1 MENECIYSEVRN
13 IMTGQKKIDKHLGMQ
28 VKQEDV
34 VSRESNR
41 LYGVCGLKRKKQP
54 LPTVRARRL
63 QDWLKRWIDIG
74 ASSTLIVL
82 LSPVM
87 AVIALIIWA
96 TSKGGV
102 LFRQT
107 RLTQYGSTFELY
119 KFRSMFKEAE
129 QESGAVF
136 AQRADVRVTAVGR
149 VLRKTRLDEL
159 PQLWNVLKGDMSLIG
174 PRPERPELAGNLN
187 GKIRGFQHRLQ
198 VKAGLT
204 GLAQVIQGYPDG
216 VHGYRRKLGLDR
228 LYIKK
233 QSFLFD
239 LWILVRTV
247 GVVLTGSGAR

>member
-1 MENECIYSEVRN
+1 
-13 IMTGQKKIDKHLGMQ
+13 MTAQNKIDNHLG
-28 VKQEDV
+28 VAAKQENLV
-34 VSRESNR
+34 RLRNNR
-41 LYGVCGLKRKKQP
+41 ILGLYGLKKKKQA
-54 LPTVRARRL
+54 LPTVRGRLL
-63 QDWLKRWIDIG
+63 QDWVKRWTDIG
-74 ASSTLIVL
+74 ASSMLLIV

-87 AVIALIIWA
+87 AVIAIIISS

-107 RLTQYGSTFELY
+107 RLTQYGSTFALY
-119 KFRSMFKEAE
+119 KFRSMCREAE
-129 QESGAVF
+129 QNSGAVF
-136 AQRADVRVTAVGR
+136 AERADVRVTAVGR

-174 PRPERPELAGNLN
+174 PRPERPELAGDLN

-216 VHGYRRKLGLDR
+216 VDGYRRKLGLDR

-233 QSFLFD
+233 QSFRFD

>member
-1 MENECIYSEVRN
+1 
-13 IMTGQKKIDKHLGMQ
+13 MTAQKTIDSHLGMGA
-28 VKQEDV
+28 KQEIV
-34 VSRESNR
+34 VRFGNNR
-41 LYGVCGLKRKKQP
+41 ILGLYSLKKKKQL
-54 LPTVRARRL
+54 LPTVRGRRQ
-63 QDWLKRWIDIG
+63 QDLLKRSVDIG
-74 ASSTLIVL
+74 ASSTLIIF

-87 AVIALIIWA
+87 AVIALIISFS
-96 TSKGGV
+96 SKGGV

-119 KFRSMFKEAE
+119 KFRSMCREAE
-129 QESGAVF
+129 QDSGAVF

-149 VLRKTRLDEL
+149 ILRKTRLDEL

-174 PRPERPELAGNLN
+174 PRPERPELAGDLN
-187 GKIRGFQHRLQ
+187 GKIRGFQHRLR

-216 VHGYRRKLGLDR
+216 VHGYRRKLCLDR

-239 LWILVRTV
+239 LLILVRTV